1 MAEET
6 QSTLEELKRN
16 RREKLDQL
24 REMGINPY
32 PYRYEVSHHAGEILE
47 NFEDYE
53 EAEDVSLAG
62 RLMAIRRMGKAS
74 FAHIQDSTGKIQI
87 YVKIDNV
94 GEQMYEAFG
103 LLDIGDLIG
112 VRGTVMKTRTG
123 EITIFT
129 KELTILAKGLH
140 PIPVVKEKGDEVYD
154 AFSDKEQRYRQ
165 RYLDLIVNPDVKETF
180 RKRSRIIRAIR
191 DYLDSMDF
199 LEVQTPVLQPV
210 YGGATARPFVTHHH
224 TLDTRLY
231 LRIADELYLKR
242 LIVGGFEKVY
252 EIAKDFRNEGMDR
265 NHNPEFTMLEWYEAY
280 MDYEDEMENV
290 ENLIGYVVEELGLEE
305 VTYGDARLD
314 LTPPFARRSLFDLL
328 QEQLGKD
335 VSDYDVEA
343 LKEVARN
350 RDLEVDDD
358 WNYGK
363 LLDELFDE
371 LVQPNLIQPTFVI
384 DHPKE
389 ISPFAKSKRNGDSR
403 LVERFELIVCGMEI
417 SNAFS
422 ELNDPVD
429 QRERL
434 EHQARL
440 HAEGDEEAQEM
451 DEDFLTAM
459 EVGMPPTGGV
469 GIGVDRLVMLL
480 TDRHSIKDVILFP
493 QMRPRSSD

>member
-1 MAEET
+1 MSDET
-6 QSTLEELKRN
+6 QSTLEELKRT
-16 RREKLDQL
+16 RREKLEHL
-24 REMGINPY
+24 RELGVNPY
-32 PYRYEVSHHAGEILE
+32 PYNYEITHHAEDILE
-47 NFEDYE
+47 NFGEYE

-74 FAHIQDSTGKIQI
+74 FAHIQDATGKIQI

-94 GEQMYEAFG
+94 GEKMYEAFG

-112 VRGTVMKTRTG
+112 VTGTVMKTRTG

-129 KELTILAKGLH
+129 QELTILAKGLH
-140 PIPVVKEKGDEVYD
+140 PIPVVKEKDDEVYD

-165 RYLDLIVNPDVKETF
+165 RYLDLVVNPEVKETF
-180 RKRSRIIRAIR
+180 RKRTQIISAIR
-191 DYLDSMDF
+191 RYLDSRGF
-199 LEVQTPVLQPV
+199 LEVETPVLQPV
-210 YGGATARPFVTHHH
+210 YGGATARPFVTYHH
-224 TLDTRLY
+224 TLDTELY

-265 NHNPEFTMLEWYEAY
+265 NHNPEFTMLEWYEAF

-290 ENLIGYVVEELGLEE
+290 ENLIGSVVEELGLEQ
-305 VTYGDARLD
+305 VTYGEHELN
-314 LTPPFARRSLFDLL
+314 LTPPFARQPMFDLL
-328 QEQLGKD
+328 E
-335 VSDYDVEA
+335 EA
-343 LKEVARN
+343 LGQDIRDSDAEELKELARE
-350 RDLEVDDD
+350 RDMEVDAE
-358 WNYGK
+358 WNYSK
-363 LLDELFDE
+363 ILDELFDE
-371 LVQPNLIQPTFVI
+371 LVQPGLIQPTFVI
-384 DHPKE
+384 DHPKA
-389 ISPFAKSKRNGDSR
+389 ISPFAKSRRDGDSR
-403 LVERFELIVCGMEI
+403 LVERFELIVSGMEI
-417 SNAFS
+417 ANAFS

-434 EHQARL
+434 ERQARL

-469 GIGVDRLVMLL
+469 GIGIDRLVMLL
-480 TDRHSIKDVILFP
+480 TNQHSIKDVILFP